1 MTDDTNPQGS
11 EPWTRYHDMDPQGSE
26 PWTGYHAGMPA
37 PPPPAPVGAGP
48 HRAGGWIAL
57 LVGMLITL
65 ALVGSLLAF
74 SGGRR
79 TAAPTI
85 PSTGATVPL
94 SPSDNPSGSAGAT
107 PVGTVVDINTSQQVL
122 GADGLRPLGAGTGMV
137 LTADGEILTNNH
149 VVEGASSIQVTIP
162 GHRSSTA
169 TVVGVDPTDDVAL
182 LQLNSASGLATV
194 TLGDSSTVQV
204 GDPITAIGNAFG
216 RGGPPTATTGTVA
229 AVHRSITAQDPSGNN
244 SERLNDVIQIAADV
258 HPGDSG
264 GAVLNAQGQVVGI
277 ITAGPSN
284 SSGNG
289 TGFAIPINS
298 AIGIVNEIRAGH
310 GSSEILLGERGF
322 MGVAVQPVDPA
333 AAAQLGLG
341 DTSGVFVAGVGP
353 GSPAAKV
360 GMTAPAVIRSI
371 DGQAI
376 NNTDELGAAI
386 HSKVPGEQIQVTW
399 VDQQGQH
406 SATVTLSSGPA
417 V

>member
-1 MTDDTNPQGS
+1 MN
-11 EPWTRYHDMDPQGSE
+11 PQGSE

-37 PPPPAPVGAGP
+37 PPPPAPAGAGP
-48 HRAGGWIAL
+48 HRARGWIAL
-57 LVGMLITL
+57 LVGMVVSL
-65 ALVGSLLAF
+65 ALVGSLLAV

-94 SPSDNPSGSAGAT
+94 SPSDNPSGSTGAT

-162 GHRSSTA
+162 GHGSSTA

-229 AVHRSITAQDPSGNN
+229 AVHRSITARDPSGTS
-244 SERLNDVIQIAADV
+244 SERLDDVIQIAADV

-289 TGFAIPINS
+289 TGFAIPINN

-341 DTSGVFVAGVGP
+341 DTSGVLVAGVQP

-376 NNTDELGAAI
+376 NTTDELGTAI

-399 VDQQGQH
+399 IDQQGQH
-406 SATVTLSSGPA
+406 SASVTLSSGPA

>member
-1 MTDDTNPQGS
+1 MTDEMNPVG
-11 EPWTRYHDMDPQGSE
+11 HE
-26 PWTGYHAGMPA
+26 PWTGYHAGLPA
-37 PPPPAPVGAGP
+37 PPPAQPGGGGP
-48 HRAGGWIAL
+48 HRARGWIAL
-57 LVGMLITL
+57 LVAMLVSL
-65 ALVGSLLAF
+65 AVVGSLLAF
-74 SGGRR
+74 SGGPQ
-79 TAAPTI
+79 TASPAI
-85 PSTGATVPL
+85 PSTAATLPT
-94 SPSDNPSGSAGAT
+94 SPASGSAGT
-107 PVGTVVDINTSQQVL
+107 SPVGAIVDINTSEQVL

-162 GHRSSTA
+162 GHGSSTA

-182 LQLNSASGLATV
+182 LQLNGASGLPTIA
-194 TLGDSSTVQV
+194 LGDSSTVQA

-216 RGGPPTATTGTVA
+216 RGGQPTATTGTVA
-229 AVHRSITAQDPSGNN
+229 AVHRSITARDPSGTS

-277 ITAGPSN
+277 ITAGPSR

-333 AAAQLGLG
+333 TAAQLGLS
-341 DTSGVFVAGVGP
+341 DTAGILVAGVQP

-360 GMTAPAVIRSI
+360 GMTAPAVIRTI
-371 DGQAI
+371 DGQAV
-376 NNTDELGAAI
+376 NTLDELGNAI

-406 SATVTLSSGPA
+406 TATVTLASGPA

>member
-1 MTDDTNPQGS
+1 MNPQGS
-11 EPWTRYHDMDPQGSE
+11 EPWTRYHDMNPQGSE
-26 PWTGYHAGMPA
+26 PWTGYQAGMPA
-37 PPPPAPVGAGP
+37 PPPPAPAGAGP
-48 HRAGGWIAL
+48 HRARGWIAL
-57 LVGMLITL
+57 LVGMLVSL
-65 ALVGSLLAF
+65 ALVGGLLAF
-74 SGGRR
+74 NGGPQ

-94 SPSDNPSGSAGAT
+94 SPSDTTGAT

-162 GHRSSTA
+162 GHGSSTA

-182 LQLNSASGLATV
+182 LQLNNASGLATV

-216 RGGPPTATTGTVA
+216 RGGPPTSTTGTVA
-229 AVHRSITAQDPSGNN
+229 AVHRSITARDPSGTS
-244 SERLNDVIQIAADV
+244 SERLDDVIQIAADV

-289 TGFAIPINS
+289 TGFAIPINN

-322 MGVAVQPVDPA
+322 MGVAVQAVDPA

-341 DTSGVFVAGVGP
+341 DTSGALVAGVQP

-376 NNTDELGAAI
+376 STTDELGDAI

-399 VDQQGQH
+399 IDQQGQH
-406 SATVTLSSGPA
+406 TASVTLSSGPA